1 MLLEQE
7 RNQIVVFGR
16 KLAAA
21 KLTSGTGGNLSIMN
35 RPQGLVAI
43 SPSGMDYFD
52 IQPQDV
58 VLTDIAGKIRRG
70 SRQPS
75 SELGFHLALYRK
87 RPDIAAV
94 VHTHSIYATTV
105 ACLNRELPA
114 VHYLVGFSGTR
125 VPLAPYATYGSQA
138 LARHVAASLGSC
150 NAVLLANHGVVT
162 VGPDLPRAFAV
173 AEAVEFVARI
183 YCQAEA
189 VGKPVVLPD
198 AEMQTVVEKF
208 KTYGQGRG
216 A

>member
-7 RNQIVVFGR
+7 RNQIVAFGR
-16 KLAAA
+16 KLVHA
-21 KLTSGTGGNLSIMN
+21 KLTEGTGGNLSVLN
-35 RPQGLVAI
+35 RAQGRVAI
-43 SPSGMDYFD
+43 SPSGMDYFE
-52 IQPQDV
+52 IRAQDV
-58 VLTDIAGKIRRG
+58 AVTGLDGKIQQG

-87 RPDIAAV
+87 RADICAV
-94 VHTHSIYATTV
+94 LHTHSVYATTV

-125 VPLAPYATYGSQA
+125 VPLAPYATYGSRE
-138 LARHVAASLGSC
+138 LAGHVAASLGSC

-162 VGPDLPRAFAV
+162 VGLDLPLAFAV

-189 VGKPVVLPD
+189 IGTPVVLPD
-198 AEMQTVVEKF
+198 AEMQTVIEKF
-208 KTYGQGRG
+208 KTYGQDRHG
-216 A
+216 